1 MSSNKEKIVSPGEKI
16 GVIEM
21 FEPGEGAYEEK
32 GVIYSK
38 LLGKMKVNKKARKV
52 NVVPINPGTL
62 PKRGDILTARVII
75 IRKQQTLIDI
85 VPAGDLNPK
94 FVFEGSIHISN
105 ASDQYIDS
113 LNDAFKPYDLL
124 RVKVS
129 KVDDQ
134 PFQCITSQPDL
145 GVILAFCSECGEE
158 LIRDRGNRLVCPACR
173 NIEQR
178 KLAKDY
184 GNFELN
190 KN

>member
-1 MSSNKEKIVSPGEKI
+1 MSSKEEKLVSPGEKI

-38 LLGKMKVNKKARKV
+38 VLGKMRINKKARKV
-52 NVVPINPGTL
+52 NVIPLNSGTL
-62 PKRGDILTARVII
+62 PKKGDILTGRVIV
-75 IRKQQTLIDI
+75 IRKQQTLID
-85 VPAGDLNPK
+85 VVQAGDLNPK

-105 ASDQYIDS
+105 TSDQYIDS
-113 LNDAFKPYDLL
+113 MNDAFKPYDVI
-124 RVKVS
+124 RVKVTNA
-129 KVDDQ
+129 DDQ

-158 LIRDRGNRLVCPACR
+158 LIKDRGNRLICPACR

-178 KLAKDY
+178 KLARDY
-184 GNFELN
+184 GIFEIKSN
-190 KN
+190 